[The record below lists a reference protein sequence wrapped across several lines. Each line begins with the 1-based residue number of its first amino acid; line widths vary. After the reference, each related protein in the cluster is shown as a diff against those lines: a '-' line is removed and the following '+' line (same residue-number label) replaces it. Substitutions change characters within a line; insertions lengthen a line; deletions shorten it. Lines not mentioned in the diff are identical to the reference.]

1 MGPDR
6 ERGRGSV
13 RGSCRRE
20 EGERRTPS
28 SGEEGDEDADEG
40 DKNLL
45 TSLVVV
51 ANADTGS
58 SNDEVADSHTDGTNE
73 EHRATTCA
81 KGKGQKRRKRRR
93 KGRILTELVDTVETG
108 NGHSDV
114 DDVGGNGDEEGVRN
128 TRVLEEGSAVV
139 EDD

>member
-51 ANADTGS
+51 ANANTGS
-58 SNDEVADSHTDGTNE
+58 SNDEVADGHTDSTDE
-73 EHRATTCA
+73 EHRAATC
-81 KGKGQKRRKRRR
+81 GRRKVR
-93 KGRILTELVDTVETG
+93 KGEKG
-108 NGHSDV
+108 
-114 DDVGGNGDEEGVRN
+114 EER
-128 TRVLEEGSAVV
+128 S
-139 EDD
+139 EDIPSLSIP